1 MTGAP
6 LPNGCSYRKEAHVQ
20 EGKRKWFSQPSRSVE
35 CSEECGGKSDPV
47 ALWPN
52 EKLVQGSR
60 MRQAT
65 NEKLVQGSR
74 MRQARVR
81 SNDHRPCM
89 PGDLEGSFARMFSP
103 LLLPSQHII
112 AFHPQAASGGPRRP
126 QAAPAHYCLSPP
138 GGPAPCGCIVA
149 VLWLYCGPAP
159 CGCIVAVLWLY
170 RGCRHSNN

>member
-1 MTGAP
+1 M
-6 LPNGCSYRKEAHVQ
+6 
-20 EGKRKWFSQPSRSVE
+20 
-35 CSEECGGKSDPV
+35 

-112 AFHPQAASGGPRRP
+112 AFHPQAAD
-126 QAAPAHYCLSPP
+126 LSPP
-138 GGPAPCGCIVA
+138 GDKLLLATRRPRESDTPAPIHRQ
-149 VLWLYCGPAP
+149 WKTEESIKPIRLY
-159 CGCIVAVLWLY
+159 
-170 RGCRHSNN
+170 